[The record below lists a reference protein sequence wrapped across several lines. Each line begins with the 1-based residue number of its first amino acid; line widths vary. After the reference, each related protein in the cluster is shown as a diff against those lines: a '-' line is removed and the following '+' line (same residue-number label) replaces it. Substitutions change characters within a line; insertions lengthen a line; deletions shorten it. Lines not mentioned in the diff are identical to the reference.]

1 MGEAQ
6 RKKSS
11 AKPAAVPAAKVQHRT
26 RTAGPVTYGRSQ
38 YLWMLA
44 GIACIALGLI
54 LMLGGGMPD
63 AETWDESLI
72 YSHRRLTLA
81 PLLIVIGLGLNVFA
95 IFNVRKPD

>member
-11 AKPAAVPAAKVQHRT
+11 SKPTAAPAAKVHQRIQA
-26 RTAGPVTYGRSQ
+26 AGSVTYGRTQ

-44 GIACIALGLI
+44 GVACIVLGLI

-81 PLLIVIGLGLNVFA
+81 PLMIVIGLGLQVFA
-95 IFNVRKPD
+95 IFKVRKPE